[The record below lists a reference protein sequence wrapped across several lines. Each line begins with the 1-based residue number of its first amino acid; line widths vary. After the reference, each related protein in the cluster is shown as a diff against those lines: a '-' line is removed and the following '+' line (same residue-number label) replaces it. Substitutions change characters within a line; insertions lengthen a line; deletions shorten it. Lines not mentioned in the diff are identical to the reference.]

1 MFIERIWEDGKQELI
16 NMEVGTVLRIHEGL
30 PSCWFL
36 EVDAGG
42 KTHVLQKNNSI
53 TVIHSQ
59 YKALKE
65 QWVGDRSIFTI
76 AAN

>member
-16 NMEVGTVLRIHEGL
+16 NLEVGTVLRIHEGL

-42 KTHVLQKNNSI
+42 KTLVLQKNDSI
-53 TVIHSQ
+53 TIIHNQ

-65 QWVGDRSIFTI
+65 QWVGSKNVFVIDK
-76 AAN
+76 A

>member
-1 MFIERIWEDGKQELI
+1 MFIERVWEDGKRELI
-16 NMEVGTVLRIHEGL
+16 NMEIGTVLRIHEGL

-42 KTHVLQKNNSI
+42 KTHVLQQNNSI
-53 TVIHSQ
+53 TIIHNQ

-65 QWVGDRSIFTI
+65 QWVGSKNVFVI
-76 AAN
+76 AE

>member
-16 NMEVGTVLRIHEGL
+16 SMEAGSVLRMYEGL

-42 KTHVLQKNNSI
+42 KAHVLQKNNSI
-53 TVIHSQ
+53 TIIHNQ
-59 YKALKE
+59 YQALKE
-65 QWVGDRSIFTI
+65 QWIGGKDVFVISE
-76 AAN
+76 N

>member
-1 MFIERIWEDGKQELI
+1 MFIERVWEDSKRELI

-42 KTHVLQKNNSI
+42 KTHVLQQNNSI
-53 TVIHSQ
+53 TIIHNQ

-65 QWVGDRSIFTI
+65 QWVGSKNVFVI
-76 AAN
+76 AE

>member
-1 MFIERIWEDGKQELI
+1 MFIERKWENGKKELI

-42 KTHVLQKNNSI
+42 KTHVLQQNNSI
-53 TVIHSQ
+53 TVIHNQ

-65 QWVGDRSIFTI
+65 QWVGGKDVFAITE
-76 AAN
+76 

>member
-1 MFIERIWEDGKQELI
+1 MFIERVWEDGKRELI

-42 KTHVLQKNNSI
+42 KTHVLQQNNSI
-53 TVIHSQ
+53 TIIHNQ

-65 QWVGDRSIFTI
+65 QWVGSKNVFVI
-76 AAN
+76 AE